1 MTGVMGIL
9 AGEDRINYR
18 EEMVAPSILALGKIL
33 NYLNEIGTGRF
44 GFFA

>member
-9 AGEDRINYR
+9 TREDRINYG
-18 EEMVAPSILALGKIL
+18 EEMVAPSVLSPGKIL
-33 NYLNEIGTGRF
+33 NYLNEIGGGKF

>member
-9 AGEDRINYR
+9 TREDKIIYR
-18 EEMVAPSILALGKIL
+18 REMVAPSVLSPGKIM
-33 NYLNEIGTGRF
+33 NYLNEMGGGRI